1 MRLLVLGTDWNV
13 FNETSAVTKRLRMQA
28 RTVERMDVLVPH
40 GPKQLVQISGN
51 ASVRGFGLGRVLG
64 SLRTI
69 AAGWRLQRPD
79 VVSAQ
84 DPFLIGLIAWC
95 IAWMRGS
102 KLHLQV
108 HTDLFD
114 PYFTSRSFGN
124 RLKALL
130 ARFLLSQADAVRV
143 VSKRIADSLVARGYT
158 APNVLPVF
166 VDIESLAKAEPLDRR
181 ARYPNFK
188 KIVLVVARLEKE
200 KDVAASIRAFAEIS
214 KADAAVGLVVIG
226 SGSERVALGSLVA
239 ELNITKKV
247 VFEGAQDPFP
257 FYKAADLT
265 LVTSRYEGFGM
276 VIVEAL
282 AAGCSVVS
290 YDVGLA
296 REAGAIIATSA
307 DLPRVAIAVLS
318 EGKRGKLTL
327 NLPSEAEY
335 RELWLADIASSSGFE
350 RRTGAKQEIE
360 APPIVGYVGQG
371 FIGKNYADELEG
383 RGYAVMRYALEEPYR
398 KNKDKI
404 KDCDI
409 VFIAVPTPTVPDE
422 ASGEGGRRT
431 RFDDSIVR
439 QAVSLVGDGKVAVI
453 KSTML
458 PGQTIGIQEE
468 FPKKIVMHS
477 PEFLREATAAYDAMH
492 PDRNIIGICEDSPPV
507 RAQAQRVLS
516 ILPPAPFE
524 LVCSAVEA
532 EFVKYAGNN
541 WLYVKVV
548 YINILYDF
556 VQKLGGNYEHV
567 RDAFAADPRM
577 GRSHLDPIH
586 ASGHGGPAGRGA
598 GGHCFIKDFAAFRS
612 MYEQSFPD
620 DTKGIDVLKGLEQKN
635 VQLLRDSGKDL
646 DLLEGVY
653 GK

>member
-1 MRLLVLGTDWNV
+1 MRVLVLSTDWNA

-40 GPKQLVQISGN
+40 GPKQLVQIAGN
-51 ASVRGFGLGRVLG
+51 AAVRGFGLGRVLG

-69 AAGWRLQRPD
+69 AAGWRIMRPD

-84 DPFLIGLIAWC
+84 DPFLIGLIAWS
-95 IAWMRGS
+95 IAKMRGS

-114 PYFTSRSFGN
+114 PYFSSRSLGN
-124 RLKALL
+124 RLKVLL
-130 ARFLLSQADAVRV
+130 ARFLLSRADAVRV
-143 VSKRIADSLVARGYT
+143 VSERIADSLVAHGFKR
-158 APNVLPVF
+158 PNVLPVF
-166 VDIESLAKAEPLDRR
+166 VDIEALSRAETLDRR
-181 ARYPNFK
+181 ARYPDFK
-188 KIVLVVARLEKE
+188 KLVLVVARLEKE
-200 KDVAASIRAFAEIS
+200 KNVAASVRAFADIA
-214 KADAAVGLVVIG
+214 KADSTAGLVVIG
-226 SGSERVALGSLVA
+226 SGSQRVALESLST
-239 ELNITKKV
+239 ELGISNKI

-257 FYKAADLT
+257 FYKAANLV
-265 LVTSRYEGFGM
+265 LVTSEYEGFGM
-276 VIVEAL
+276 VVVEAL
-282 AAGCSVVS
+282 AARCPVVS
-290 YDVGLA
+290 YDVGIA
-296 REAGAIIATSA
+296 REAGAIVTAPS
-307 DLPRVAIAVLS
+307 DLARVAVAVLS

-327 NLPSEAEY
+327 DFPNEAEY
-335 RELWLADIASSSGFE
+335 RELWLADILSATGFE
-350 RRTGAKQEIE
+350 ERTGEKRSAE
-360 APPIVGYVGQG
+360 AQPTVGYVGQG

-383 RGYAVMRYALEEPYR
+383 RGFAVVRYALEEPYR
-398 KNKDKI
+398 NNKEKI

-422 ASGEGGRRT
+422 ASGEGGPHQK
-431 RFDDSIVR
+431 FDDSIVR
-439 QAVSLVGDGKVAVI
+439 EAVSLVGDGKVAVI

-458 PGQTIGIQEE
+458 PGQTISIQKE

-477 PEFLREATAAYDAMH
+477 PEFLREATAAHDAAH
-492 PDRNIIGICEDSPPV
+492 PDRNIIGICEDSPEV
-507 RAQAQRVLS
+507 RAHAQTVLS

-524 LVCSAVEA
+524 LVCSALEA
-532 EFVKYAGNN
+532 EFVKYASNN

-548 YINILYDF
+548 YINILYDI
-556 VQKLGGNYEHV
+556 VRKLGGNYEHV

-586 ASGHGGPAGRGA
+586 QSGHGGEPGRGA
-598 GGHCFIKDFAAFRS
+598 GGHCFIKDFAAFRQV
-612 MYEQSFPD
+612 YEKTFPA
-620 DTKGIDVLKGLEQKN
+620 DTKGIEVLKTLEEKN

>member
-1 MRLLVLGTDWNV
+1 MRVLVLSTDWNA

-40 GPKQLVQISGN
+40 GPKQLVQIAGN
-51 ASVRGFGLGRVLG
+51 ASVRGFGLGRVMG

-84 DPFLIGLIAWC
+84 DPFLTGLVAYI

-114 PYFTSRSFGN
+114 PYFSSRSLGN
-124 RLKALL
+124 RLKVLL

-143 VSKRIADSLVARGYT
+143 VSKRIADSLVARAYQ
-158 APNVLPVF
+158 APTVLPVF
-166 VDIESLAKAEPLDRR
+166 VDIENLAKAEALDRR

-188 KIVLVVARLEKE
+188 KLVLVVSRLEKE
-200 KDVAASIRAFAEIS
+200 KNVAASIRAFAEIAKS
-214 KADAAVGLVVIG
+214 DPAAGLVVIG
-226 SGSERVALGSLVA
+226 SGSERVALESLA
-239 ELNITKKV
+239 RELGIVDKV

-257 FYKAADLT
+257 FYKAADLV
-265 LVTSRYEGFGM
+265 LVTSEYEGFGM
-276 VIVEAL
+276 VLVEAL
-282 AAGCSVVS
+282 AAGCPVVS

-296 REAGAIIATSA
+296 KEAGAIIAKPEDVA
-307 DLPRVAIAVLS
+307 RVAIAVLS

-327 NLPSEAEY
+327 NFPNEAEY
-335 RELWLADIASSSGFE
+335 RELWFADISLSASGVE
-350 RRTGAKQEIE
+350 IRTGEKKSDTR
-360 APPIVGYVGQG
+360 PTVGYVGQG

-383 RGYAVMRYALEEPYR
+383 RGYKVVRYALEEPYR
-398 KNKDKI
+398 QNKEKI
-404 KDCDI
+404 QNCDI
-409 VFIAVPTPTVPDE
+409 VFIAVPTPTTPTGFSSHIVEE
-422 ASGEGGRRT
+422 AVG
-431 RFDDSIVR
+431 F
-439 QAVSLVGDGKVAVI
+439 VGDGKVAVI

-458 PGQTIGIQEE
+458 PGMTEKIQKQY
-468 FPKKIVMHS
+468 PKKIVMHS
-477 PEFLREATAAYDAMH
+477 PEFLREATAAYDAAH
-492 PDRNIIGICEDSPPV
+492 PDRNIVGICTDSPEV
-507 RAQAQRVLS
+507 HALGQKVIS

-524 LVCSAVEA
+524 LICSAVEA
-532 EFVKYAGNN
+532 EFIKYAGNN

-586 ASGHGGPAGRGA
+586 QSGHGGLPGRGA

-612 MYEQSFPD
+612 MYEETFPA
-620 DTKGIDVLKGLEQKN
+620 DTMGIEVLKAMEQKN
-635 VQLLRDSGKDL
+635 VKLLRESGKDL

>member
-1 MRLLVLGTDWNV
+1 MRVLVLSTDWNA

-28 RTVERMDVLVPH
+28 RTIERMDVLVPH
-40 GPKQLVQISGN
+40 GPLQLVQISGN

-84 DPFLIGLIAWC
+84 DPFLTGLIAWI
-95 IAWMRGS
+95 IAGMRGS

-114 PYFTSRSFGN
+114 PYFGGLSLGN
-124 RLKALL
+124 RLKVLL
-130 ARFLLSQADAVRV
+130 ARFLLSRADSVRV
-143 VSKRIADSLVARGYT
+143 VSKRIADSLAVRGVR
-158 APNVLPVF
+158 APVTVLPVF
-166 VDIESLAKAEPLDRR
+166 VDLDNLKKAEPLDTRG
-181 ARYPNFK
+181 RYPNFK

-200 KDVAASIRAFAEIS
+200 KNVAASIRAFAEIAKS
-214 KADAAVGLVVIG
+214 DAATGLVVIG
-226 SGSERVALGSLVA
+226 SGSQRVLLENLVKELGVA
-239 ELNITKKV
+239 DKV

-257 FYKAADLT
+257 FYKVADL
-265 LVTSRYEGFGM
+265 LLLTSSYEGFGM
-276 VIVEAL
+276 VLVEAL
-282 AAGCSVVS
+282 AAGCPVVS

-296 REAGAIIATSA
+296 KEAGAIIAKPE
-307 DLPRVAIAVLS
+307 DLARVAIAVLS

-327 NLPSEAEY
+327 NFPNEAEY
-335 RELWLADIASSSGFE
+335 RELWLADISSSAGFE
-350 RRTGAKQEIE
+350 RRTGEKKGAE
-360 APPIVGYVGQG
+360 ARPTVGYVGQG

-383 RGYAVMRYALEEPYR
+383 RGYTVVRYALEEPYR
-398 KNKDKI
+398 NNKEKI

-409 VFIAVPTPTVPDE
+409 VFIAVPTPTTPTGFSSHIVGE
-422 ASGEGGRRT
+422 AVG
-431 RFDDSIVR
+431 F
-439 QAVSLVGDGKVAVI
+439 VGDGKVAVI

-458 PGQTIGIQEE
+458 PGMTEKIQKQY
-468 FPKKIVMHS
+468 PKTVVMHS
-477 PEFLREATAAYDAMH
+477 PEFLREATAAYDAAH
-492 PDRNIIGICEDSPPV
+492 PDRNIIGICEDSPKV
-507 RAQAQRVLS
+507 RAQAQKVLS

-556 VQKLGGNYEHV
+556 VQKLGGNYEAV

-577 GRSHLDPIH
+577 GRSHLDPVH
-586 ASGHGGPAGRGA
+586 QSGHGGPPGRGA

-612 MYEQSFPD
+612 MYEQMFPA
-620 DTKGIDVLKGLEQKN
+620 DTMGIEVLKAMEQKN
-635 VQLLRDSGKDL
+635 VQLLRDSNKDL

>member
-1 MRLLVLGTDWNV
+1 MRVLVLSTDWNA
-13 FNETSAVTKRLRMQA
+13 FNETSAVAKRLRMQA

-40 GPKQLVQISGN
+40 GPLQLVQISGN

-84 DPFLIGLIAWC
+84 DPFLTGLIAWI
-95 IAWMRGS
+95 IAGMRGS

-114 PYFTSRSFGN
+114 PYFGGLSLGN
-124 RLKALL
+124 RLKVLL
-130 ARFLLSQADAVRV
+130 ARFLLSRADSVRV
-143 VSKRIADSLVARGYT
+143 VSKRIADSLTARGINVPVT
-158 APNVLPVF
+158 VLPVF
-166 VDIESLAKAEPLDRR
+166 VDLENLKKAEPLDKRG
-181 ARYPNFK
+181 RYPNFK

-200 KDVAASIRAFAEIS
+200 KNVAASIRAFAEIA
-214 KADAAVGLVVIG
+214 KADAAAGLVVIG
-226 SGSERVALGSLVA
+226 SGSERVPLENLAK
-239 ELNITKKV
+239 ELSIADKV

-257 FYKAADLT
+257 FYKVVDLF
-265 LVTSRYEGFGM
+265 LLTSSYEGFGM
-276 VIVEAL
+276 VLVEAL
-282 AAGCSVVS
+282 AAGCPVVS

-296 REAGAIIATSA
+296 KEAGAIIAKPE
-307 DLPRVAIAVLS
+307 DLPRVAVAVLS

-327 NLPSEAEY
+327 NFPNEAEY
-335 RELWLADIASSSGFE
+335 RELWYADISLSASGVEARSGE
-350 RRTGAKQEIE
+350 KKSDTRPT
-360 APPIVGYVGQG
+360 VGYVGQG

-383 RGYAVMRYALEEPYR
+383 RGYTVVRYALEEPYR
-398 KNKDKI
+398 NNKEKI
-404 KDCDI
+404 KECDI
-409 VFIAVPTPTVPDE
+409 VFIAVPTPTTPTGFSSHIVEE
-422 ASGEGGRRT
+422 AVG
-431 RFDDSIVR
+431 F
-439 QAVSLVGDGKVAVI
+439 VGDGKVAVI

-458 PGQTIGIQEE
+458 PGMTEKIQKMY
-468 FPKKIVMHS
+468 PKKVVMHS
-477 PEFLREATAAYDAMH
+477 PEFLREATAAYDAAH
-492 PDRNIIGICEDSPPV
+492 PDRNIIGICTDTPEV
-507 RAQAQRVLS
+507 NALGQKVIS

-532 EFVKYAGNN
+532 EFIKYAGNN

-586 ASGHGGPAGRGA
+586 QSGHGGPAGRGA

-612 MYEQSFPD
+612 MYEKSFPE

-653 GK
+653 GSQSE

>member
-1 MRLLVLGTDWNV
+1 MRVLVLSTDWNA

-40 GPKQLVQISGN
+40 GPKQLVQIAGN
-51 ASVRGFGLGRVLG
+51 AAVRGFGLGRVMG

-84 DPFLIGLIAWC
+84 DPFLTGLIAWI

-114 PYFTSRSFGN
+114 PYFSSRSLGN
-124 RLKALL
+124 RLKVLL

-143 VSKRIADSLVARGYT
+143 VSKRIADSLVARGYS
-158 APNVLPVF
+158 APTVLPVF
-166 VDIESLAKAEPLDRR
+166 VDIESLSKAEPLDRR
-181 ARYPNFK
+181 GRYPDFK
-188 KIVLVVARLEKE
+188 KLILVVSRLEKE
-200 KDVAASIRAFAEIS
+200 KNVAASIRAFAEIVKTDS
-214 KADAAVGLVVIG
+214 TAGLIVIG
-226 SGSERVALGSLVA
+226 SGSQRESLEALVI
-239 ELNITKKV
+239 ELGIVDKA

-257 FYKAADLT
+257 FYKAADVV
-265 LVTSRYEGFGM
+265 LVTSEYEGFGM

-282 AAGCSVVS
+282 AAGCPVVS

-296 REAGAIIATSA
+296 REAGAVIAKQEDVA
-307 DLPRVAIAVLS
+307 RVAIAVLS
-318 EGKRGKLTL
+318 EGKRGKLSL

-335 RELWLADIASSSGFE
+335 RELWLADISSSAGFE
-350 RRTGAKQEIE
+350 RRTGEKVSTE
-360 APPIVGYVGQG
+360 ARPTVGYVGQG

-383 RGYAVMRYALEEPYR
+383 RGYTVVRYALEEPYR
-398 KNKDKI
+398 NNKEKI

-409 VFIAVPTPTVPDE
+409 VFIAVPTPTTPTGFSSHIVEE
-422 ASGEGGRRT
+422 AVG
-431 RFDDSIVR
+431 
-439 QAVSLVGDGKVAVI
+439 LVGDGKVAVI

-458 PGQTIGIQEE
+458 PGMTEKIQKQHPE
-468 FPKKIVMHS
+468 KIVMHS

-492 PDRNIIGICEDSPPV
+492 PDRNIIGICEDSSDV
-507 RAQAQRVLS
+507 RAQAQKVLS

-556 VQKLGGNYEHV
+556 VQKLGGNYEAV

-586 ASGHGGPAGRGA
+586 QSGHGGPAGRGA

-612 MYEQSFPD
+612 MYEKTFPA
-620 DTKGIDVLKGLEQKN
+620 DTMGIEVLKAMEQKN

>member
-1 MRLLVLGTDWNV
+1 MRVLVLSTDWNA
-13 FNETSAVTKRLRMQA
+13 FNESSAVTKRLRMQA

-40 GPKQLVQISGN
+40 GPLQLVQIAGN

-84 DPFLIGLIAWC
+84 DPFLTGLVAWI

-114 PYFTSRSFGN
+114 PYFSSLSFGN
-124 RLKALL
+124 RLKVLL

-143 VSKRIADSLVARGYT
+143 VSERIADSLVARGFKVPT
-158 APNVLPVF
+158 VLPVF

-181 ARYPNFK
+181 MRYPDFK
-188 KIVLVVARLEKE
+188 KLVLVVARLEKE
-200 KDVAASIRAFAEIS
+200 KNAAASLRAFAGIS
-214 KADAAVGLVVIG
+214 KTDTTAGLVVVG
-226 SGSERVALGSLVA
+226 SGSQRVPLETLARDLGLA
-239 ELNITKKV
+239 EKV

-257 FYKAADLT
+257 FYKSADLV
-265 LVTSRYEGFGM
+265 LVTPEYEGFGM

-282 AAGCSVVS
+282 AAGCPVVS
-290 YDVGLA
+290 YDVGIA
-296 REAGAIIATSA
+296 REAGAIIAEPH
-307 DLPRVAIAVLS
+307 DLARVAVAVLS

-327 NLPSEAEY
+327 DVPNEAEY
-335 RELWLADIASSSGFE
+335 RELWYADISLSAGFE
-350 RRTGAKQEIE
+350 RRTDERKSVE
-360 APPIVGYVGQG
+360 ARPSVGYVGQG

-383 RGYAVMRYALEEPYR
+383 RGFTVVRYSLEEPYR
-398 KNKDKI
+398 QNKDKI

-409 VFIAVPTPTVPDE
+409 VFIAVPTPTTPDGFSD
-422 ASGEGGRRT
+422 A
-431 RFDDSIVR
+431 IVR
-439 QAVSLVGDGKVAVI
+439 EAVALVGEGKVAVI

-458 PGQTIGIQEE
+458 PGMTEKIQKQY
-468 FPKKIVMHS
+468 PKHIVMHS
-477 PEFLREATAAYDAMH
+477 PEFLREATAAYDAAH
-492 PDRNIIGICEDSPPV
+492 PDRNIIGICADTPEV
-507 RAQAQRVLS
+507 RALGQKVIS

-532 EFVKYAGNN
+532 EFIKYAGNN
-541 WLYVKVV
+541 WLYIKVV

-556 VQKLGGNYEHV
+556 VHKLGGNYEHV

-586 ASGHGGPAGRGA
+586 ASGHGGPPGRGA
-598 GGHCFIKDFAAFRS
+598 GGHCFIKDFAAFRA
-612 MYEQSFPD
+612 MYENVFPE
-620 DTKGIDVLKGLEQKN
+620 DTAGIEALKGMEQKN
-635 VQLLRDSGKDL
+635 VKLLRDARKDL

>member
-1 MRLLVLGTDWNV
+1 MRVLVLSTDWNA

-28 RTVERMDVLVPH
+28 RMVERMDVLVPH
-40 GPKQLVQISGN
+40 GPKQLVQIAGN
-51 ASVRGFGLGRVLG
+51 AAVRGFGLGRVLG

-69 AAGWRLQRPD
+69 AAGWRIQRPD
-79 VVSAQ
+79 VVSSQ
-84 DPFLIGLIAWC
+84 DPFLIGLIAWI

-114 PYFTSRSFGN
+114 PSFSSRSTGN
-124 RLKALL
+124 RLRVLL

-143 VSKRIADSLVARGYT
+143 VSKRIADSLVARGYA
-158 APNVLPVF
+158 APAVLPVF
-166 VDIESLAKAEPLDRR
+166 VDIESLAKAEPLDKR
-181 ARYPNFK
+181 ARYPDFK

-200 KDVAASIRAFAEIS
+200 KNVAASIRAFAEIA
-214 KADAAVGLVVIG
+214 KVDVTAGLVVIG
-226 SGSERVALGSLVA
+226 SGRERVALETLA
-239 ELNITKKV
+239 TELGVIKKV

-257 FYKAADLT
+257 FYKTADVV
-265 LVTSRYEGFGM
+265 LVTSEYEGFGM

-282 AAGCSVVS
+282 AAGCPVVS

-296 REAGAIIATSA
+296 REAGAIIAAPA
-307 DLPRVAIAVLS
+307 DLPRVAVAVLS
-318 EGKRGKLTL
+318 EGKRGTLTL

-335 RELWLADIASSSGFE
+335 RELWLADILSSTGFE
-350 RRTGAKQEIE
+350 RRTGEKKGAEVR
-360 APPIVGYVGQG
+360 PTVGYVGQG

-383 RGYAVMRYALEEPYR
+383 RGYTVVRYALEEPYR
-398 KNKDKI
+398 NNKDKI
-404 KDCDI
+404 QDCDI
-409 VFIAVPTPTVPDE
+409 VFIAVPTPTTPT
-422 ASGEGGRRT
+422 G
-431 RFDDSIVR
+431 FDDSIVR

-458 PGQTIGIQEE
+458 PGQTMGIQKE
-468 FPKKIVMHS
+468 FPKKSVMHS

-492 PDRNIIGICEDSPPV
+492 PDRNIIGICEDSPGV
-507 RAQAQRVLS
+507 RAQAQKVLS

-524 LVCSAVEA
+524 LICSAVEA

-556 VQKLGGNYEHV
+556 VQKLGGNYEAV

-586 ASGHGGPAGRGA
+586 QSGHGGLPGRGA

-612 MYEQSFPD
+612 MYEKTFPRD
-620 DTKGIDVLKGLEQKN
+620 KTGIEVLKAMEQKN
-635 VQLLRDSGKDL
+635 VQLLRDSRKDL

>member
-1 MRLLVLGTDWNV
+1 MRVLVLSTDWNA

-51 ASVRGFGLGRVLG
+51 ASVRGFGLGRILG

-84 DPFLIGLIAWC
+84 DPFFTGLIAWV

-102 KLHLQV
+102 KLHLQI

-114 PYFTSRSFGN
+114 TQFTSHSPGN
-124 RLKALL
+124 RLKLLL
-130 ARFLLSQADAVRV
+130 ARSLLSQATSIRV
-143 VSKRIADSLVARGYT
+143 VSKRIADSLKARGVK
-158 APNVLPVF
+158 APITVLPVF
-166 VDIESLAKAEPLDRR
+166 IDLENLKKAEPLDKR

-200 KDVAASIRAFAEIS
+200 KNVTASIRAFAEIA
-214 KADAAVGLVVIG
+214 KADATAGLVVIG
-226 SGSERVALGSLVA
+226 SGSERVSLENLAKELGV
-239 ELNITKKV
+239 EKKV

-257 FYKAADLT
+257 FYKAADL
-265 LVTSRYEGFGM
+265 LLLTSSYEGFGM
-276 VIVEAL
+276 VLIEAL
-282 AAGCSVVS
+282 AAGSPVVS

-296 REAGAIIATSA
+296 REAGAIIATPESM
-307 DLPRVAIAVLS
+307 PRVAIAVLS

-327 NLPSEAEY
+327 DFPNEAEY
-335 RELWLADIASSSGFE
+335 RELWLADISLAVSGTE
-350 RRTGAKQEIE
+350 SRTGEKESE
-360 APPIVGYVGQG
+360 MRPTVGYVGQG
-371 FIGKNYADELEG
+371 FIGKNYADELES
-383 RGYAVMRYALEEPYR
+383 RGYPVVRFSLEEPYR
-398 KNKDKI
+398 KNKDNI

-409 VFIAVPTPTVPDE
+409 VFIAVPTPTTPDGFSD
-422 ASGEGGRRT
+422 A
-431 RFDDSIVR
+431 IVR
-439 QAVSLVGDGKVAVI
+439 EAVALVGDGKVAVI

-458 PGQTIGIQEE
+458 PGMTEAIQAQ

-477 PEFLREATAAYDAMH
+477 PEFLREATAAYDAAH
-492 PDRNIIGICEDSPPV
+492 PDRNIIGICTETPEV
-507 RAQAQRVLS
+507 HALGQKVIS

-524 LVCSAVEA
+524 LVCSSVEA
-532 EFVKYAGNN
+532 EFIKYAGNN
-541 WLYVKVV
+541 WLYIKVV
-548 YINILYDF
+548 YINILYDL
-556 VQKLGGNYEHV
+556 VRKLGGNYEHV

-586 ASGHGGPAGRGA
+586 ASGHGGPPGRGA
-598 GGHCFIKDFAAFRS
+598 GGHCFIKDFAAFRA
-612 MYEQSFPD
+612 MYEKVLSED
-620 DTKGIDVLKGLEQKN
+620 SAGIEALSGMEQKN
-635 VQLLRDSGKDL
+635 VKLLRDARKDL

>member
-1 MRLLVLGTDWNV
+1 MRVLVLSTDWNA

-40 GPKQLVQISGN
+40 GPKQLVQIAGN
-51 ASVRGFGLGRVLG
+51 AAVRGFGLGRVMG

-69 AAGWRLQRPD
+69 AAGWRIARPD

-84 DPFLIGLIAWC
+84 DPFLTGLIAWI

-114 PYFTSRSFGN
+114 SYFSSRSLCN
-124 RLKALL
+124 RLKVLL

-143 VSKRIADSLVARGYT
+143 VSKRIADSLVARGYA
-158 APNVLPVF
+158 APTVLPVF
-166 VDIESLAKAEPLDRR
+166 VDIENLTKAEALDRR
-181 ARYPNFK
+181 GRYPHFK
-188 KIVLVVARLEKE
+188 KLILVVSRLEKE
-200 KDVAASIRAFAEIS
+200 KNVAASIRAFAEIAKVES
-214 KADAAVGLVVIG
+214 AAGLLIIG
-226 SGSERVALGSLVA
+226 SGSQRESLEALVIESGL
-239 ELNITKKV
+239 LGKV

-257 FYKAADLT
+257 FYKVADVV
-265 LVTSRYEGFGM
+265 LVTSAYEGFGM

-282 AAGCSVVS
+282 AAGCPVVS

-296 REAGAIIATSA
+296 REAGAVIATSA

-318 EGKRGKLTL
+318 EGKRGKLSL

-335 RELWLADIASSSGFE
+335 RELWLADISSSTGFE
-350 RRTGAKQEIE
+350 RRAGEKISTETR
-360 APPIVGYVGQG
+360 PTVGYVGQG

-383 RGYAVMRYALEEPYR
+383 RGYTVVRYALEEPYR
-398 KNKDKI
+398 QNKDKI
-404 KDCDI
+404 QHCDI
-409 VFIAVPTPTVPDE
+409 VFIAVPTPTTPT
-422 ASGEGGRRT
+422 G
-431 RFDDSIVR
+431 FDDSIVR

-458 PGQTIGIQEE
+458 PGQTMSIQKE
-468 FPKKIVMHS
+468 FSKKSVMHS

-492 PDRNIIGICEDSPPV
+492 PDRNIIGICKDSLEV
-507 RAQAQRVLS
+507 RAQAQQVLS

-556 VQKLGGNYEHV
+556 VQKLGGNYEAV

-586 ASGHGGPAGRGA
+586 QSGHGGPAGRGA

-612 MYEQSFPD
+612 MYEKTFPA
-620 DTKGIDVLKGLEQKN
+620 DTMGIEVLKSMEQKN
-635 VQLLRDSGKDL
+635 VQLLRDSHKDL

>member
-1 MRLLVLGTDWNV
+1 MRVLVLSTDWNA

-40 GPKQLVQISGN
+40 GPRQLVQISGN
-51 ASVRGFGLGRVLG
+51 ASVRGFGFGRVLG

-69 AAGWRLQRPD
+69 AAGWRIKRPD

-84 DPFLIGLIAWC
+84 DPFLTGLIAWI

-114 PYFTSRSFGN
+114 PYFSSRSFGN
-124 RLKALL
+124 RLKTLL

-166 VDIESLAKAEPLDRR
+166 VDIENLSKAEALDRR
-181 ARYPNFK
+181 SRYPDFK

-200 KDVAASIRAFAEIS
+200 KDVAASIRAFAEIA
-214 KADAAVGLVVIG
+214 KADSSVGLVVIG
-226 SGSERVALGSLVA
+226 SGSERVALESLVA
-239 ELNITKKV
+239 ELSLRERV

-257 FYKAADLT
+257 FYKSADVT
-265 LVTSRYEGFGM
+265 LVTSHYEGFGM
-276 VIVEAL
+276 VIIEAL
-282 AAGCSVVS
+282 AAGCPVVS

-296 REAGAIIATSA
+296 REAGSIIATSA
-307 DLPRVAIAVLS
+307 DVARVATAVLS

-335 RELWLADIASSSGFE
+335 RELWFADIASSSGFE
-350 RRTGAKQEIE
+350 RRTGAKVGIE

-371 FIGKNYADELEG
+371 FIGKNYADELES
-383 RGYAVMRYALEEPYR
+383 RGYAVVRYALEEPYR
-398 KNKDKI
+398 NNKEKI
-404 KDCDI
+404 QECDI
-409 VFIAVPTPTVPDE
+409 VFIAVPTPTTPTGFSSHIVEE
-422 ASGEGGRRT
+422 AVG
-431 RFDDSIVR
+431 F
-439 QAVSLVGDGKVAVI
+439 VGDGKVAVI

-458 PGQTIGIQEE
+458 PGMTEKIQKMY
-468 FPKKIVMHS
+468 PKKVVMHS

-492 PDRNIIGICEDSPPV
+492 PDRNIIGICEDSGDV
-507 RAQAQRVLS
+507 RARAQKVLA

-586 ASGHGGPAGRGA
+586 QSGHGGPAGRGA

-612 MYEQSFPD
+612 MYEKSFPE

-653 GK
+653 GSQSE